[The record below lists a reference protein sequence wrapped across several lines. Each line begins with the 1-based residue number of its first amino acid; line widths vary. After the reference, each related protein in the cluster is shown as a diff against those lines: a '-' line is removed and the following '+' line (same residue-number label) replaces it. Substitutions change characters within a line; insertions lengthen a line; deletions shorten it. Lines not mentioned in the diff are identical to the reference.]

1 MSSELTEATAPSA
14 AATKP
19 KADIY
24 TAMLVISLVALV
36 FGIVMLVI
44 EMGKFGW
51 DAKASQVKT
60 RISHAAPAVR
70 DVDWA

>member
-1 MSSELTEATAPSA
+1 MSSELTEALAPSA

-24 TAMLVISLVALV
+24 TAMLVISLVALL
-36 FGIVMLVI
+36 FGIIMLVL
-44 EMGKFGW
+44 EMGSFGW

-60 RISHAAPAVR
+60 RISHAAPAVHNA
-70 DVDWA
+70 DWA